1 MARRRGGA
9 LALALAALLCL
20 SAPCHGAIERLEI
33 RNDARVMFTLDTFGF
48 DEGGELNLTL
58 TKLAML
64 GAVGADGGEQKVRA
78 LLPPLLLVVLV
89 VAVVVMVV
97 QLLLLLVL
105 LLVVQQLVLLLLLSL
120 PTQPINPEG
129 DIGFLVSSVD
139 AEFILRVEEQ
149 QDVCL
154 VDQPGLDILK
164 SWEVR
169 AAPATALPACAFPA
183 EAGACSMLLL
193 LEAPA
198 ALLSI
203 LS

>member
-89 VAVVVMVV
+89 VAMVV